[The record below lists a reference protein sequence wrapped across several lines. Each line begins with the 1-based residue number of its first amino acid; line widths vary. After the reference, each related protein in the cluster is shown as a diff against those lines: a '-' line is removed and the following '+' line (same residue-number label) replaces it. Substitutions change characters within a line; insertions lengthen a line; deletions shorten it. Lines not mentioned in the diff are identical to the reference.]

1 MKSFIACLLCLF
13 FAVAIASSANAHF
26 GMIIPSASTV
36 MEREKSA
43 IELEISF
50 SHPFAGK
57 GMNMLPPK
65 KFGYW
70 RNGEYVD
77 MTAALKP
84 VKIMDGIGYAA
95 SCEIARPGVYAFAV
109 EPQPY
114 FESAEDRFIMHYA
127 KTVVGAYGAESD
139 WEMPLGLPVEIVP
152 KLRPFA
158 NYAGNVFVGQVLAKG
173 EPVPNA
179 LVEVEHYN
187 RNGARGAPN
196 AYFET
201 QTVFCDQNG
210 VFAFGIPW
218 AGWWGFAAL
227 VDSEEKLPHRDG
239 EKPVELGGIIWLE
252 FAAPKSLPQSDGA
265 TNSGSLWKD

>member
-1 MKSFIACLLCLF
+1 MKLFASCLLCLLLSF
-13 FAVAIASSANAHF
+13 TFAPCARAHF

-36 MEREKSA
+36 MEPEKSA
-43 IELEISF
+43 IKLEISF
-50 SHPFAGK
+50 SHPFSRQ
-57 GMNMLPPK
+57 GMNMQPPK

-70 RNGEYVD
+70 RNGEYTD
-77 MTAALKP
+77 MTNALKP
-84 VKIMDGIGYAA
+84 ASIMDGMGYVA
-95 SCEIARPGVYAFAV
+95 SCDIARPGVYAFAV

-114 FESAEDRFIMHYA
+114 FEPSEDRFIIHYA

-187 RNGARGAPN
+187 RNGTRSAPN

-210 VFAFGIPW
+210 VFSFGIPW

-227 VDSEEKLPHRDG
+227 VDGEKKIQHEDG
-239 EKPVELGGIIWLE
+239 EKPVELGGIIWLQ
-252 FAAPKSLPQSDGA
+252 FDAPKSLPQSGSDK
-265 TNSGSLWKD
+265 NSGSLWKD